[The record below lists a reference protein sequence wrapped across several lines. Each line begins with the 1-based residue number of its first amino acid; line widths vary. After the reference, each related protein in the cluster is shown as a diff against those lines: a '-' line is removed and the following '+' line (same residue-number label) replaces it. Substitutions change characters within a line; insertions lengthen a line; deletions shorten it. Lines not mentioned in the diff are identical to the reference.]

1 MARRVAPRVVAPVA
15 VPAGAA
21 AAPAPADSQPQGDS
35 YLTRLIKYIPA
46 EIIAIYVI
54 VEGFIKSG
62 QLGQILG
69 QNEPGTNTLNA
80 QTHWLIF
87 AGFLIATPIYTFFAT
102 RQKGAT
108 PATGQIIISIF
119 SFAAWAFALGGPFE
133 NLDFYAK
140 NGAIISAVLLP
151 VVVLVAGAFVPKP
164 QPV

>member
-54 VEGFIKSG
+54 VEGFVKGG
-62 QLGQILG
+62 QLKVDTGQ
-69 QNEPGTNTLNA
+69 
-80 QTHWLIF
+80 HWLIF
-87 AGFLIATPIYTFFAT
+87 AGFVIATPIYTFFAT
-102 RQKGAT
+102 RQKGAST
-108 PATGQIIISIF
+108 ATGQIIISIF

-133 NLDFYAK
+133 NLGFYHQ
-140 NGAIISAVLLP
+140 NGAI
-151 VVVLVAGAFVPKP
+151 
-164 QPV
+164 

>member
-54 VEGFIKSG
+54 VEGFIRPGG
-62 QLGQILG
+62 QLHDISQ
-69 QNEPGTNTLNA
+69 

-87 AGFLIATPIYTFFAT
+87 AGFLIATPVYTYFAT
-102 RQKGAT
+102 RQKGAS

-133 NLDFYAK
+133 NLDFYQK

-151 VVVLVAGAFVPKP
+151 VVVLIAGAFVPKP